1 MPSTSACTTCGGSAC
16 GPGVATMVSGAG
28 EEHAGAAPRAK
39 ATASSPAVRAYLPV
53 IWGLLRLIGRSA
65 AGRVQPLLHRLLVGV
80 GAHLLCLHGQGPVH
94 ALLVRHLLVPQGQQ
108 RQRAERQHCCDRH
121 SEHQEYRGERGHP
134 DLAVGDQCPYPQ
146 VHRHRSGDR
155 GQQLPG
161 DRPAHRQHRH
171 QQGRTELQHA
181 AAGGRGLLRG
191 GWVRPLPRFAWPTTV
206 RIYGAAQV
214 VAVRVLPAALRAAV
228 PVCCW
233 AVPTVT
239 VAAVPVGSLAAVPV
253 LASVPLLAFVPVLRP
268 GPPTRR
274 RWRRRVR
281 RGVRVAHE
289 TPCGRGL
296 DPFSQMAGAAL
307 RSLAVKPKRI
317 VVLISGGGSNLAA
330 LLRAAA
336 EADYGAQIVAV
347 GADRPSAAGLQL
359 AADAGVPTFVCRLQ
373 DYPERSDWDAALTAE
388 VVAHEPD
395 LVISAGFLKLVGPQ
409 FLAAFGG

>member
-1 MPSTSACTTCGGSAC
+1 M
-16 GPGVATMVSGAG
+16 
-28 EEHAGAAPRAK
+28 
-39 ATASSPAVRAYLPV
+39 
-53 IWGLLRLIGRSA
+53 
-65 AGRVQPLLHRLLVGV
+65 
-80 GAHLLCLHGQGPVH
+80 
-94 ALLVRHLLVPQGQQ
+94 
-108 RQRAERQHCCDRH
+108 
-121 SEHQEYRGERGHP
+121 
-134 DLAVGDQCPYPQ
+134 
-146 VHRHRSGDR
+146 
-155 GQQLPG
+155 
-161 DRPAHRQHRH
+161 
-171 QQGRTELQHA
+171 
-181 AAGGRGLLRG
+181 
-191 GWVRPLPRFAWPTTV
+191 

-228 PVCCW
+228 PVCCR

-253 LASVPLLAFVPVLRP
+253 LASVPLLAFVPVLRS

-281 RGVRVAHE
+281 RGVRIAHE

-296 DPFSQMAGAAL
+296 DPFSQMARAAL

-359 AADAGVPTFVCRLQ
+359 AADAGVPTFVCRLK

-409 FLAAFGG
+409 FLAAFGGRYLNTHNSLLPAFPGIHGPRDALEYGVKVAGATLFVVDDGVDTGAIIAQTAVPVLDEDTEETLTERIKVAERAQLVEQVGRLAREGWRVQGRRVHIG